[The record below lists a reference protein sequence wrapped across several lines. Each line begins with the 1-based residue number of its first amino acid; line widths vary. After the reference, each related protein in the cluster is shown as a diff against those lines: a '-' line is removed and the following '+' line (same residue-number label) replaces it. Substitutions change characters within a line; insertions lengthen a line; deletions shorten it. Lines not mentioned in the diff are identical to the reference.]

1 MATTEF
7 LSRLASQLKVN
18 KRPAE
23 RRAVE
28 KLLRVVEEK
37 FLPIFNSLGGRGFN
51 RDVKAYPNEG
61 LQPLKPTPTAPSP
74 TKYSRPLIGSTD

>member
-18 KRPAE
+18 KQPAE

-28 KLLRVVEEK
+28 KLLRVVEE
-37 FLPIFNSLGGRGFN
+37 GFEVGMYASPSDAE
-51 RDVKAYPNEG
+51 RDLRAKVDEAQKKEDKT
-61 LQPLKPTPTAPSP
+61 QP
-74 TKYSRPLIGSTD
+74 Y

>member
-7 LSRLASQLKVN
+7 LSRLASQLKLD
-18 KRPAE
+18 KQPAE

-37 FLPIFNSLGGRGFN
+37 FEVGLYASPCDAERDLRSLVDEACTQN
-51 RDVKAYPNEG
+51 
-61 LQPLKPTPTAPSP
+61 
-74 TKYSRPLIGSTD
+74 